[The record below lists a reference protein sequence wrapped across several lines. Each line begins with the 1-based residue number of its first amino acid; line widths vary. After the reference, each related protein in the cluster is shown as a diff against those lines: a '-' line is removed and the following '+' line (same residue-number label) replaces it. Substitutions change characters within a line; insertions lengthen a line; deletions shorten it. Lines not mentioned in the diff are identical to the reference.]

1 MSRHFSVLPVHR
13 TIDRTL
19 AFRTARVCTDNP
31 GMFSGQM
38 RTAGASEQKSGFR
51 QKLAP
56 MISTAYTRHEVQTRA
71 LPAPGAAYEL
81 HGLQAAGPKAPITD
95 LSNPD
100 CEVLGGGHRP
110 NRGAKA
116 FMGSSLPPRRNVCAG
131 SGKCAVVRVALS
143 YVAQGPKVC
152 RLSAGGER
160 IRTFGSATLA
170 PPTARPWCDGAPDP
184 ARQLDRFAEAGKCSM
199 TVRR

>member
-1 MSRHFSVLPVHR
+1 MNVECRDIFRSSLFNERSIEPSRSVPLEFVPIIR
-13 TIDRTL
+13 ACFGGKCGR
-19 AFRTARVCTDNP
+19 P
-31 GMFSGQM
+31 GCRSKNQ
-38 RTAGASEQKSGFR
+38 GFR

-56 MISTAYTRHEVQTRA
+56 MISRADTRHEVQTRA

-100 CEVLGGGHRP
+100 CEVLGGGHRS

-152 RLSAGGER
+152 RLSAGGR
-160 IRTFGSATLA
+160 WIRTSSTR
-170 PPTARPWCDGAPDP
+170 AR
-184 ARQLDRFAEAGKCSM
+184 
-199 TVRR
+199 